1 MTDNSPTLGTHYE
14 IVSIRRTDAPQG
26 MEGSNWYQY
35 VVSFE
40 GNNTL
45 QGYQRGS
52 LAAVTQS
59 VEEFVALLNERHM
72 GKRGRVNLAP
82 TPKKK
87 TGK

>member
-1 MTDNSPTLGTHYE
+1 MTDNSPTLGSHYE

-40 GNNTL
+40 GNNNL
-45 QGYQRGS
+45 QGYRPGS
-52 LAAVTQS
+52 LAAVTES

-87 TGK
+87 TGN